1 MSLSSQ
7 DLERISNGDYSFDFL
22 KIHLIQMKA
31 ESPVEYSGSGSVSY
45 SEDGSLQL
53 KMYHLYSDHNQGFQ
67 DFANTFGKRH
77 TPGKIISK
85 EHYFAMRAFDV
96 RGNEWRADYLWI
108 NGDLSMPAI
117 GRVITAKITSITS
130 ESQVPN
136 SASLSLLVLAH
147 GKMELPWNSYEE
159 SNSHIALSKF
169 EVRKEGFSGAV
180 RKVDDNTIQIT
191 STLDGKYANETSA
204 KLFLESIGIAVGQY
218 IRPVV
223 QINVL
228 NTQKT
233 ITVFSRRPHLEAKSV
248 SQPFPTR
255 APHHAEHLGV
265 FIESYLNSISEA
277 YSPFFGYW
285 YRILDATDSEI
296 ENKALV
302 ITTAIEGV
310 LKTYFSTFGQPDSEF
325 IKEATDAKPCVKL
338 LSIGKRIK
346 ERILNSVGQAS
357 GFTAKNALH
366 NLQKSGLVS
375 SEMIKAWSALRN
387 KCAHADQ
394 LRSSD
399 LETQLVL
406 DQTFSCIGIFFTLLF
421 SKTNYR
427 GTYIEYSKEGWPE
440 GVFAN
445 VITNHSTGPAQEA
458 AQAG

>member
-22 KIHLIQMKA
+22 KIHLTQMKA
-31 ESPVEYSGSGSVSY
+31 ESPVEYSGSGSVSF

-53 KMYHLYSDHNQGFQ
+53 KMYHLYSDPNQGFQ
-67 DFANTFGKRH
+67 DFANTFGKSH
-77 TPGKIISK
+77 APGKIISK
-85 EHYFAMRAFDV
+85 EHYFAMQAFDV
-96 RGNEWRADYLWI
+96 KGNEWRADYLWI
-108 NGDLSMPAI
+108 NGDISIPAI
-117 GRVITAKITSITS
+117 GRVITTRVTSITC

-136 SASLSLLVLAH
+136 STSLSLLVIAH
-147 GKMELPWNSYEE
+147 GKMEFPWNSYEE
-159 SNSHIALSKF
+159 SNGHVALKKF
-169 EVRKEGFSGAV
+169 EVRKDDFSGAV
-180 RKVDDNTIQIT
+180 RKIDDNTIQIT
-191 STLDGKYANETSA
+191 STLEGKYANETSA
-204 KLFLESIGIAVGQY
+204 NLFLESISIAVGRH

-223 QINVL
+223 QVNVIN
-228 NTQKT
+228 TKKT
-233 ITVFSRRPHLEAKSV
+233 ISVFSRRPHLEVKLV

-255 APHHAEHLGV
+255 APHHAENLGV
-265 FIESYLNSISEA
+265 FIESYLNSIHEA

-310 LKTYFSTFGQPDSEF
+310 LKSYFSTSGHPDSEF
-325 IKEATDAKPCVKL
+325 IKEATDAKSCVKL
-338 LSIGKRIK
+338 LYIGKRIK
-346 ERILNSVGQAS
+346 ERILNSLGQAC

-366 NLQKSGLVS
+366 NLQKSGLIS

-406 DQTFSCIGIFFTLLF
+406 DQTFSCIGIFFILLF
-421 SKTNYR
+421 SKIHYR
-427 GTYIEYSKEGWPE
+427 GTFIEYSKEGWPE
-440 GVFAN
+440 GCFAN
-445 VITNHSTGPAQEA
+445 GIPNHSIEPAQEA
-458 AQAG
+458 AQAD